1 MEVCNL
7 PRRYGK
13 TTYLIYRSHVTQYP
27 ILCLNRRFV
36 EEVKDMAR
44 KMKIGIPE
52 PIVAEDLFNKKA
64 EHNIVLVDEA
74 LLVLSNLLGV
84 EIDTVTLSER
94 EKDWLK

>member
-7 PRRYGK
+7 PRGYGK
-13 TTYLIYRSHVTQYP
+13 TTYLIYRSHVTLYP
-27 ILCLNRRFV
+27 ILCPNRRFA
-36 EEVKDMAR
+36 EEVKYTAN

-52 PIVAEDLFNKKA
+52 PIVAEDLINKKTNT
-64 EHNIVLVDEA
+64 ERVLVDEA

-94 EKDWLK
+94 N